1 MNNTEEAP
9 TKKTFGK
16 LRMPSIS
23 LVGALAIAIV
33 VALVIVAG
41 AYYLYWVN
49 PNRKYDIA
57 RAGSRDNNQIL
68 TIEDDEADTTSAVD
82 PPAVKRKSEYLSKEI
97 NALSTMSDFNADDV
111 SDQNLQL
118 AQPEQPSL

>member
-1 MNNTEEAP
+1 MSSTDIVKNP
-9 TKKTFGK
+9 LK
-16 LRMPSIS
+16 RIRVSSIN
-23 LVGALAIAIV
+23 LAGALMIAISA
-33 VALVIVAG
+33 ALVIVAI
-41 AYYLYWVN
+41 AYYLYWIN

-97 NALSTMSDFNADDV
+97 NALGTMSNFDANDV
-111 SDQNLQL
+111 NDQNLQL
-118 AQPEQPSL
+118 TQPEQPSL

>member
-1 MNNTEEAP
+1 MSSTDIVKNP
-9 TKKTFGK
+9 LKRIKV
-16 LRMPSIS
+16 PSIN
-23 LVGALAIAIV
+23 LAGALMIAISA
-33 VALVIVAG
+33 ALVIVAI
-41 AYYLYWVN
+41 AYYLYWIN

-97 NALSTMSDFNADDV
+97 NALGTMSNFDANDV
-111 SDQNLQL
+111 NDQNLQL
-118 AQPEQPSL
+118 TQPEQPSL